1 MVIVRFQLNQ
11 NIVAEKHLYEVPREG
26 QTLCFYSYKA
36 DDLKIM
42 NYKVFEVVDVGIFIK
57 DPSPSEGFV
66 NRNVGTDHYLVTIKP
81 KDIQKVENDKSTPDI
96 VSDEL
101 ISDELLNDE
110 LTENK

>member
-11 NIVAEKHLYEVPREG
+11 QIVAEKHLYEVPREG
-26 QTLCFYSYKA
+26 QTLCFYSYKS

-42 NYKVFEVVDVGIFIK
+42 NYKVFEIVDIGIFIK

-81 KDIQKVENDKSTPDI
+81 KDIQKVENNKLATD
-96 VSDEL
+96 VV
-101 ISDELLNDE
+101 NDE
-110 LTENK
+110 SINDESIEK